1 MTDIRKRPNIYAGAG
16 TVCVWIL
23 IFALLSIVSILP
35 QRKEYKTVRITLE
48 SPSAPRPEM
57 SPRQKTAPLPP
68 PVQEKAPAPVQETV
82 HPAAS
87 ANAPASASAQK
98 PASQPKT
105 AAPKTEALAP
115 EPARQTL
122 QKSVEELMAEQMAP
136 RRTEKKEFDW
146 SAFEDEAVETSSS
159 SVADRQSYGNAEAV
173 ETFQGTAGTLS
184 SGQSDGA
191 LSSSSADGRER
202 AQSSV
207 SGSTAAALGDIA
219 ATVYSASSGNGVTS
233 SSSVMT
239 RSAPDGK
246 ISLYMSDG
254 SARTLIEPS
263 EPVIAL
269 SDSAALTIDTTKN
282 LSVRFTVLA
291 NGHVDL
297 SSITVSPASIIS
309 PLVQSE
315 IARAVASWRFSE
327 DSVSASAVFPYRIEK
342 R

>member
-1 MTDIRKRPNIYAGAG
+1 MTDIRKRPNIYATAG
-16 TVCVWIL
+16 TLCVWIL

-35 QRKEYKTVRITLE
+35 HRQEYKTVRITLE
-48 SPSAPRPEM
+48 SPSATRPET
-57 SPRQKTAPLPP
+57 SPSQKPEPLPP
-68 PVQEKAPAPVQETV
+68 PLQEKAPAPAQSAA
-82 HPAAS
+82 PAAS
-87 ANAPASASAQK
+87 ASTPSSASSPK
-98 PASQPKT
+98 PASQPKSS
-105 AAPKTEALAP
+105 APKTATPAP

-122 QKSVEELMAEQMAP
+122 QKSVEELMAEQMAS
-136 RRTEKKEFDW
+136 RRPEKKEFDW

-159 SVADRQSYGNAEAV
+159 SVADRQSYGNAQSV

-191 LSSSSADGRER
+191 LSSSSADGR
-202 AQSSV
+202 ASGQSV
-207 SGSTAAALGDIA
+207 SGSTAAALGGIA

-239 RSAPDGK
+239 GSSPDGK
-246 ISLYMSDG
+246 LSLYMSDG
-254 SARTLIEPS
+254 SSRTLIEPE

-327 DSVSASAVFPYRIEK
+327 DSASASAVFPYRIEK

>member
-35 QRKEYKTVRITLE
+35 HRQEYKTVRITLE

-57 SPRQKTAPLPP
+57 SPRQKAETLPP
-68 PVQEKAPAPVQETV
+68 PMPEKEMAPAQTIA
-82 HPAAS
+82 PATTS
-87 ANAPASASAQK
+87 ANAPSASSPK
-98 PASQPKT
+98 PVSQPKA
-105 AAPKTEALAP
+105 AAPKPAAPAP

-122 QKSVEELMAEQMAP
+122 QKSVEELMAEQMAS

-184 SGQSDGA
+184 QGQSDGV
-191 LSSSSADGRER
+191 LSSSSADGRASE
-202 AQSSV
+202 QSV
-207 SGSTAAALGDIA
+207 SGSTTAALGSIA

-233 SSSVMT
+233 SSSVKT
-239 RSAPDGK
+239 GSAPDGK
-246 ISLYMSDG
+246 LSLYMSDG
-254 SARTLIEPS
+254 SARTLIDPE
-263 EPVIAL
+263 EPVISL

-291 NGHVDL
+291 NGHVDF

-327 DSVSASAVFPYRIEK
+327 DSASASAVFPYRIEK